1 MTADVPLHDL
11 FDRNELGLGWQVPGL
26 RQELVTELIR
36 GLPKDLR
43 RQFIPAPDTARA
55 VLATLGEPRGDL
67 LDALSGALGRLG
79 GVRIPRSAWDLTGLP
94 AHLRVTYRVLDDGG
108 ALLATGKDLDELR
121 TELRPRLAAELDEA
135 AAGLTRTGLTRW
147 DFGSLPREFRSGQ
160 VRGYPALADAGGS
173 VDIRLFDTEAEAA
186 ASMRRGTRRLL
197 LLAVP
202 SGVRSIAGRLP
213 MNAKMAMSRHPY
225 SGAQALLDDC
235 AACAADQ
242 VIDDAGGP
250 AWDADGFDRLI
261 DAARDALAPRTA
273 AVLDNVTQILAEAH
287 EVELRLASAGPGS
300 PPLAAALADMR
311 AQVAGLIYAGFIAE
325 TGAARLPDLVR
336 YLRAILRRLD
346 KLGGDQAR
354 DAERMAAV
362 RRVAAEYEAVRREL
376 SPAARS
382 RADVVSIRWQIEEL
396 RVSLFAQVLGTPGPV
411 SEKRIGSALEAL
423 LDRS

>member
-67 LDALSGALGRLG
+67 LDALSSALGRLG
-79 GVRIPRSAWDLTGLP
+79 GVRIPRSAWDLAGLP
-94 AHLRVTYRVLDDGG
+94 AHLRVTYRVLDDAG
-108 ALLATGKDLDELR
+108 AVLATGKDLDELR
-121 TELRPRLAAELDEA
+121 AQLRPRLAAVLTEA

-147 DFGSLPREFRSGQ
+147 DFGSLPREFASGQ
-160 VRGYPALADAGGS
+160 VRGYPALADAGSS
-173 VDIRLFDTEAEAA
+173 VDIRLFDTEAAA
-186 ASMRRGTRRLL
+186 LDSMRRGTRRLL

-225 SGAQALLDDC
+225 PGAQALLDDC

-250 AWDADGFDRLI
+250 AWDAEGFDRLI
-261 DAARDALAPRTA
+261 EAARDGLAPRTA
-273 AVLDNVTQILAEAH
+273 TVLDAVSQILAEAH
-287 EVELRLASAGPGS
+287 EVELRLAGTGPAA
-300 PPLAAALADMR
+300 PALAAALDDMR
-311 AQVAGLIYAGFIAE
+311 AQLAGLIYPGFIA
-325 TGAARLPDLVR
+325 GDG
-336 YLRAILRRLD
+336 RR
-346 KLGGDQAR
+346 
-354 DAERMAAV
+354 
-362 RRVAAEYEAVRREL
+362 
-376 SPAARS
+376 PAAR
-382 RADVVSIRWQIEEL
+382 
-396 RVSLFAQVLGTPGPV
+396 PGAVPAGDPAAPGQA
-411 SEKRIGSALEAL
+411 R
-423 LDRS
+423 R